1 MRLVQ
6 YLKPSPSRSA
16 AETLRLGRPTFL
28 LLVLTLATICSTLEA
43 QQFRAAWA
51 DVFHVGMGS
60 TTEVNNLV
68 STLVAG
74 RYNAVIVQVV
84 GYMDSSSSASHGA
97 QYKSTILPWSTRVTS
112 SFDPLSYLCTQAHA
126 SGIQVHAWLG
136 GSGLAMYRVSTTW
149 PPAGNSTL
157 ANNPQWMMVPQANS
171 EGGAVVAYADGC
183 GLDMGSPDAQ
193 EYIVSIVKE
202 LVTNYQIDGINWDEE
217 INGSEYTAGMGF
229 PAYSQ
234 AIYPRSGL
242 ARYRTMTGT
251 STNVTPSATDATY
264 GNYRRRFKNEL
275 MARCK
280 AEIQAIKSNPRQPL
294 RYTAAVMAYS
304 PVPSSCD
311 FTTSTAYTYYSD
323 WATMLQQG
331 WLDAAIPMA
340 YSSSTYNSW
349 CDRCICWRYNRHI
362 YMGVG
367 AYLQTDSTIL
377 SDFQYAYN
385 TDAYNGAVTYSYAVA
400 NNSSPYNGDFWS
412 YISTNF
418 YTAAAT
424 VPTMTWR
431 NPATATEGTMWGRV
445 YDAKTAAYV
454 DNATV
459 TVAGGPTVQT
469 DGNGYYVATLI
480 TATSAGTVHSTTA
493 SKTGALS
500 QTITNATVL
509 AGDIVRYDFILNL
522 TPLAPS
528 GLTATTLSSSQI
540 ALAWT
545 NNATNATGN
554 VVSRS
559 LVSGNSYTDI
569 ASLGPITT
577 NYTDA
582 GLAQGTPYYYVVR
595 ATNSTGASPNSAQ
608 ASATTATPPG
618 ISNPP
623 QSLSVPQGSNATFT
637 VTATGTLPLAY
648 QWIFNATNINF
659 ATNSSYT
666 RFSAQAGDAGSYSV
680 KVSNLGGNTNS
691 SPAILNVLPPAP
703 TISQDP
709 QSRAAVPGGSALF
722 SVAAS
727 GSNPVYQWQ
736 LNQTNLLGATSTLLT
751 LSNIQ
756 QSAFGPYRA
765 IVTNSGGAATSAV
778 AHLTFAVSPGI
789 VGSSLQAGTFS
800 LQFMSEVGPSYG
812 LEFKQSFSDAAW
824 LELTRTNGTGSL
836 ITVSDTSAT
845 NDSGFYRLELR

>member
-1 MRLVQ
+1 MVLVQ
-6 YLKPSPSRSA
+6 YLKSSSFLIRG
-16 AETLRLGRPTFL
+16 LRIFL
-28 LLVLTLATICSTLEA
+28 LPIALISLSAPLPLPA

-68 STLVAG
+68 STLVSG
-74 RYNAVIVQVV
+74 KYNAVIVQVV
-84 GYMDSSSSASHGA
+84 GYMDSNGTGSHGA
-97 QYKSTILPWSTRVTS
+97 QYKSSILPWSTRVNA

-126 SGIQVHAWLG
+126 NGIQVHAWLG
-136 GSGLAMYRVSTTW
+136 GSGLAMYRVSTVW
-149 PPAGNSTL
+149 PPGGNSTL
-157 ANNPQWMMVPQANS
+157 ANNPQWFMVPQTNS
-171 EGGAVVAYADGC
+171 EGGAVAAYADGY

-217 INGSEYTAGMGF
+217 INGSEYTSGMGF

-234 AIYPRSGL
+234 AAYPRSGL
-242 ARYRTMTGT
+242 ARYRIMTNT

-264 GNYRRRFKNEL
+264 GNYRRRYKNEL
-275 MARCK
+275 IARCK

-311 FTTSTAYTYYSD
+311 FTPSSAYIYYSD

-331 WLDAAIPMA
+331 WLDAAIPMC
-340 YSSSTYNSW
+340 YSSSTFNSW
-349 CDRCICWRYNRHI
+349 CDRMTCWRYNRDI
-362 YMGVG
+362 FTGVG

-377 SDFQYAYN
+377 SEFQYAYN
-385 TDAYNGAVTYSYAVA
+385 TKGYNGAVTYSYAVA

-418 YTAAAT
+418 YTTTAS

-445 YDAKTAAYV
+445 YDAKAAAYV

-480 TATSAGTVHSTTA
+480 PASGSGTVHSTTA

-500 QTITNATVL
+500 QTISNATVL
-509 AGDIVRYDFILNL
+509 PGDIVRYDFILNL

-528 GLTATTLSSSQI
+528 GLTANALNGSQI

-559 LVSGNSYTDI
+559 LVSSNSYTDI
-569 ASLGPITT
+569 ASLGPSASSYT
-577 NYTDA
+577 NS
-582 GLAQGTPYYYVVR
+582 GLAQGTTYYYVVR
-595 ATNSTGASPNSAQ
+595 ATNSAGASPNSGQ
-608 ASATTATPPG
+608 ASATTPTAPSINTQ
-618 ISNPP
+618 P
-623 QSLSVPQGSNATFT
+623 QSLSVPQGSNATFS
-637 VTATGTLPLAY
+637 VSATGTAPLSY
-648 QWIFNATNINF
+648 QWLFNSTNINS

-666 RFSAQAGDAGSYSV
+666 RSSAQAADAGSYSV
-680 KVSNLGGNTNS
+680 AISNLAGTTNS
-691 SPAILNVLPPAP
+691 SAAILNVLPPAP
-703 TISQDP
+703 TITQDP
-709 QSRAAVPGGSALF
+709 TSLAAVPGGSAQF
-722 SVAAS
+722 SVTAS

-751 LSNIQ
+751 ISNIQ
-756 QSAFGPYRA
+756 QSTFGPYRA
-765 IVTNSGGAATSAV
+765 IVTNSGGAVTSKV
-778 AHLTFAVSPGI
+778 AQLSLAVSPQL
-789 VGSSLQAGTFS
+789 VGASLQANTFS
-800 LQFMSEVGPSYG
+800 LQFTSELGPIYA
-812 LEFKQSFSDAAW
+812 LEFKQAFSDPAW
-824 LELTRTNGTGSL
+824 LELARTNGTGSIINL
-836 ITVSDTSAT
+836 SDSSAT
-845 NDSGFYRLELR
+845 NDARFYRLELH